1 MLTSFTSK
9 SKDTQS
15 VYKQLEALG
24 VIPKEVIIN
33 DIVLLLFAGFDTIT
47 HLIISCLFQLK
58 KNPNELRKLKDSLD
72 RLEISKINESN
83 ASDLKDAY
91 ENCDNLNYVIK
102 ESLRIDGPAM

>member
-1 MLTSFTSK
+1 M
-9 SKDTQS
+9 
-15 VYKQLEALG
+15 YKQLEALG
-24 VIPKEVIIN
+24 VTPKEVIIN
-33 DIVLLLFAGFDTIT
+33 DIVLLLFAGLDTIT
-47 HLIISCLFQLK
+47 HLIFSCLFQLK

-72 RLEISKINESN
+72 KLEISKINESN